1 MDLDYETLKA
11 RHRELRDGFEQ
22 SLSLRVHRA
31 LSWLQRAEK
40 ETADPDAQFIFLW
53 IAFNAAYANEIP
65 ADLAVAPEQS
75 RFQQFLR
82 RLVEVDRE
90 KLLYKLIWEQFPGPI
105 RVLIDNP
112 YVFKP
117 FWRFQNAEISQAEWE
132 SAFGRA
138 HSAALRALSNGDSY
152 TVLSIVFQRLY
163 VLRNQIMHGGST
175 WNSSVNRAQVTD
187 GANIMG
193 HLVPMIILLLMQH
206 PEEEWGTPA
215 YPVVEDPARR
225 QGRGGE
231 ASA

>member
-1 MDLDYETLKA
+1 MDLDYDTLKA
-11 RHRELRDGFEQ
+11 RHRALRDGFEQ

-31 LSWLQRAEK
+31 LSWLERAEK

-75 RFQQFLR
+75 QFQQFLR
-82 RLVEVDRE
+82 RLVEVDRDN
-90 KLLYKLIWEQFPGPI
+90 LLYKLIWEQFPGPI